1 AGPPPLA
8 RIESVTVSRLT
19 PRGDRDFQI
28 AVSRVADV
36 AALSIPADVATCAAC
51 LGELF
56 DPADRRYRYPFITCT
71 NCGPR
76 LTIVTGAP
84 YDRPQTTMADF
95 DMCDACRGEYT
106 NPSDRRFHA
115 ETIACAACGPRLRAG
130 AAGGGPIAGDPLDVA
145 AAVISSGGIVAVK
158 GLGGFHLA
166 CDATSDAAVAALRA
180 RKHRDDKPFAVMLR
194 DLQAARD
201 LCTVRERESEL
212 LSSAARP
219 IVLLHPRTKSVI
231 ATSVAPGLDRLGVM
245 LPYTPIHY
253 LLVDLMRH
261 RPLVMTSGNRS
272 DEPIATENADALSR
286 LEGIADLWLV

>member
-51 LGELF
+51 LSELF

-76 LTIVTGAP
+76 LTIGTGAP

-115 ETIACAACGPRLRAG
+115 ETIACAACGPRLRAV

-145 AAVISSGGIVAVK
+145 AAVISSGGLVP
-158 GLGGFHLA
+158 GEGPGGVYLPPG
-166 CDATSDAAVAALRA
+166 ATRRAALVPPRA
-180 RKHRDDKPFAVMLR
+180 RKPPAAKP
-194 DLQAARD
+194 
-201 LCTVRERESEL
+201 
-212 LSSAARP
+212 
-219 IVLLHPRTKSVI
+219 
-231 ATSVAPGLDRLGVM
+231 
-245 LPYTPIHY
+245 LP
-253 LLVDLMRH
+253 
-261 RPLVMTSGNRS
+261 PL
-272 DEPIATENADALSR
+272 PPPPPPPPPP
-286 LEGIADLWLV
+286 